1 MLFQYQ
7 ALQKKI
13 DLAQKRLARLS
24 LVDKYLSHIVLS
36 SPTQISQGRITKDKI
51 KLIERDLIRY
61 QNQLYQTWNKVNI
74 YLGLET

>member
-1 MLFQYQ
+1 MG
-7 ALQKKI
+7 I
-13 DLAQKRLARLS
+13 G
-24 LVDKYLSHIVLS
+24 IS